1 MTPELAK
8 LLERMRQRREQR
20 AADPSGA
27 RGVDAPL
34 GAVRGQAHPLGA
46 KVFDPVTGQVGE
58 VISGGSENVVIP
70 TPK

>member
-20 AADPSGA
+20 APDLAGQQPASAA
-27 RGVDAPL
+27 RSDA
-34 GAVRGQAHPLGA
+34 RGQAHPLGA

-70 TPK
+70 TAK